1 MHVTIK
7 KSYWNFI
14 IIVSSVIIPL
24 TAKHIRAMTQHL
36 WLSVTSYHIRY
47 YEPRLLESGDE
58 DEDASQSATSCF
70 KLQLRLKYRD

>member
-47 YEPRLLESGDE
+47 CEPRLLESGDE
-58 DEDASQSATSCF
+58 EEGASWSATSY
-70 KLQLRLKYRD
+70 LKHNCG